1 MGSYNKKQQTSR
13 KGSRKKSRTVKKTRR
28 HRTVNKS
35 KRGGFGEG
43 LLNFVGIE
51 TSKQKKQN
59 KRVTA
64 IIKQQTDLHK
74 YALPE
79 KVAEHSII
87 QYLLEI
93 YDKCVELIFH
103 NKDGTNKYK
112 MNDLTTILKNI
123 DTDLDENTKD
133 IVEQAKT
140 VIRLL
145 PENMRYNIQPIE
157 LTVDDNKDFVNRR
170 LDKIISQLTYVDD
183 IVSRLYNNPE
193 YQKYIHNTDPYEMLF
208 KSFYKFQTMTD
219 MLNSFV
225 KYNEDT
231 GQNDELNDL
240 NIISKNVT
248 KFFDEFAEVIMN
260 KIRIYS
266 VVLVPG
272 TTGYRGV

>member
-64 IIKQQTDLHK
+64 IIKQQTELHEE
-74 YALPE
+74 AIN
-79 KVAEHSII
+79 VAEHSKTKI

-145 PENMRYNIQPIE
+145 PENMRYDIQPIE

-170 LDKIISQLTYVDD
+170 LDKIITQYTYVHN
-183 IVSRLYNNPE
+183 IVNRLNNNPE
-193 YQKYIHNTDPYEMLF
+193 YQKYIRNTDRYEMLL
-208 KSFYKFQTMTD
+208 KHLYKFETMVD

>member
-64 IIKQQTDLHK
+64 IIKQQTELHEE
-74 YALPE
+74 AIN
-79 KVAEHSII
+79 VAEHSKTKI

-170 LDKIISQLTYVDD
+170 LDKIITQYTYVHN
-183 IVSRLYNNPE
+183 IVNRLNNNPE
-193 YQKYIHNTDPYEMLF
+193 YQKYIRNTDRYEMLL
-208 KSFYKFQTMTD
+208 KHLYKFETMVD